1 MGKTKSVI
9 IYASTKKS
17 AEKKARIEHNVDETD
32 DVEVKEISKIYSV
45 RIPNP
50 QYSKYK

>member
-9 IYASTKKS
+9 IYASSEES
-17 AEKKARIEHNVDETD
+17 AEKKARIEHNVQD
-32 DVEVKEISKIYSV
+32 DQKLTVKEISKIYAV

-50 QYSKYK
+50 HYGKYK

>member
-9 IYASTKKS
+9 IYASSEES
-17 AEKKARIEHNVDETD
+17 AEKKARIEHNVQD
-32 DVEVKEISKIYSV
+32 DKKVEVKEISKIYSV

-50 QYSKYK
+50 QYNKH